1 MPVKEREV
9 SKKNWKGFAF
19 AAAAL
24 AVAGFGLM
32 VNLPS
37 TEAVANYAPVGD
49 IVVCDGSKDHLLQ
62 SANGPFIDVHTTGHL
77 TAVAGDSFATSDGR
91 AGTYLGVQDVFS
103 SGDISGLGN
112 VTFRSDD
119 RPAGK
124 SSIVANQAG
133 RLFPATQTM
142 RFNFTTTIDGKS
154 YRSATPAVVSN
165 SSVSAFPPAR
175 GTVYVLTN
183 AVNLVDGNG
192 KVAYNL
198 QPGKAFTID
207 SAK

>member
-1 MPVKEREV
+1 M

-19 AAAAL
+19 AAAAV
-24 AVAGFGLM
+24 AVAGFGLA

-37 TEAVANYAPVGD
+37 SEAIANSYLPIDD
-49 IVVCDGSKDHLLQ
+49 IVVCDGDKDHLLQ
-62 SANGPFIDVHTTGHL
+62 QPDGPFLAVHTSGHL
-77 TAVAGDSFATSDGR
+77 TAVGGQSFATTDGR
-91 AGTYLGVQDVFS
+91 VGTYLGVEDVFS
-103 SGDISGLGN
+103 SGNVEGLGN
-112 VTFRSDD
+112 VTFKSDN
-119 RPAGK
+119 RAAGK

-142 RFNFTTTIDGKS
+142 RFHFTTSVDGKS

-183 AVNLVDGNG
+183 AVSLLDGAG

-198 QPGKAFTID
+198 QPGKAFTIT
-207 SAK
+207 SAQ

>member
-1 MPVKEREV
+1 M

-32 VNLPS
+32 VNMPS
-37 TEAVANYAPVGD
+37 SEAVAASASSFALANQV
-49 IVVCDGSKDHLLQ
+49 ISCDGTKDHLLQ
-62 SANGPFIDVHTTGHL
+62 SPNGPFLDVRTTGHL
-77 TAVAGDSFATSDGR
+77 TAVAGDSFTTTDGR
-91 AGTYLGVQDVFS
+91 VGTYLGVDDVFS
-103 SGDISGLGN
+103 SGDVSGLGN

-154 YRSATPAVVSN
+154 FRSATPAVVSN
-165 SSVSAFPPAR
+165 SSVSAFPPAS

-183 AVNLVDGNG
+183 AVSLLDASGR
-192 KVAYNL
+192 VAYNL
-198 QPGKAFTID
+198 QPGKAFTIT